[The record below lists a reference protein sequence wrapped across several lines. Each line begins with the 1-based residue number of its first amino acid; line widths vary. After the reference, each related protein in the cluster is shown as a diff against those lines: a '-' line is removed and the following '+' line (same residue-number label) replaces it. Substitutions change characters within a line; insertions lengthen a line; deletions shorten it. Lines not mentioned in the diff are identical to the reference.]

1 MPKESQSSSQGSIL
15 ALSLTGCL
23 SVMAA
28 IVLVFLTVGIA
39 GNLIGIV
46 AALFARGLRRILVD
60 VWGADLT
67 VVEREFTL
75 VGVNPA
81 LDQFAEAAALIKKE
95 AHEAAADAGQKLA
108 EVHAA

>member
-1 MPKESQSSSQGSIL
+1 MPKEAQSSSQGSIL

-46 AALFARGLRRILVD
+46 AALFAFVAMHYLL
-60 VWGADLT
+60 WGRWLSDSI
-67 VVEREFTL
+67 R
-75 VGVNPA
+75 
-81 LDQFAEAAALIKKE
+81 
-95 AHEAAADAGQKLA
+95 A
-108 EVHAA
+108 EVEAEQSTSAGDKPHDS